1 MRSLRYVYVLA
12 LVLWLGGLATA
23 GLVVAPAIFSVL
35 EHWDPPAGRR
45 LAGDVFGAVL
55 ARLHLIALA
64 AGSAMLVVLTILRVL
79 GPRPH
84 AYGIR
89 MAIIATMLALTVY
102 SAFVASPRIEQL
114 QDQVDGSMVEVPEN
128 DPRRAEFD
136 RLHRLSTTLAT
147 ATIVGGLVLL
157 GWETRE

>member
-1 MRSLRYVYVLA
+1 MRILRYVYVLA
-12 LVLWLGGLATA
+12 LVLWLGGMTTA
-23 GLVVAPAIFSVL
+23 GLVVAPATFSVL
-35 EHWDPPAGRR
+35 EHWDPIAGRR
-45 LAGDVFGAVL
+45 LAGDVFAAVL
-55 ARLHLIALA
+55 ARLHLVALA
-64 AGSAMLVVLTILRVL
+64 AGSAMLVVLTVLRVL

-89 MAIIATMLALTVY
+89 MGIIATMLALTVY

-114 QDQVDGSMVEVPEN
+114 QDQVDGSMAEVPEN
-128 DPRRAEFD
+128 DPRRVEFD
-136 RLHRLSTTLAT
+136 RLHRLSTTLAA